1 MKIRT
6 GFISNSSSSS
16 FLIDATKY
24 SKHKIEQYIK
34 ALLEAEDIINGN
46 ANIFINDVCTIIE
59 NPSAEK
65 YLSEV
70 LAYRTYPKKPTS
82 NEISATMQMYKTSF
96 PGKVVEVHS
105 IGDNSI
111 PWPIQDALERIGRRD
126 HWG

>member
-24 SKHKIEQYIK
+24 PKHKIEQYIK
-34 ALLEAEDIINGN
+34 ALLEAEDIIDGN
-46 ANIFINDVCTIIE
+46 
-59 NPSAEK
+59 
-65 YLSEV
+65 
-70 LAYRTYPKKPTS
+70 
-82 NEISATMQMYKTSF
+82 ATMQMYKTSF